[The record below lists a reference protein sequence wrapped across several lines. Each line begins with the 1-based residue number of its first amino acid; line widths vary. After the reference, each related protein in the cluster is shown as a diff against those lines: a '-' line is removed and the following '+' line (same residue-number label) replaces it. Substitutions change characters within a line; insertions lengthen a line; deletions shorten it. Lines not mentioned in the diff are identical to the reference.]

1 MTTKPPYEEPLT
13 ISYVKDANGRILRV
27 RSAEVKPYRRHE
39 LRLLA
44 QGAAIVYHGY
54 ARGDAQPEIAEM
66 EDDKLASKQKI
77 RPLWSMYRTY
87 EKPANKEIA

>member
-44 QGAAIVYHGY
+44 EGAAIVYHGY
-54 ARGDAQPEIAEM
+54 ARGDARPDGLGPNKDETDAVS
-66 EDDKLASKQKI
+66 LRKI
-77 RPLWSMYRTY
+77 RPIWSTYRTY
-87 EKPANKEIA
+87 EKKESAA

>member
-1 MTTKPPYEEPLT
+1 MTTKLPYEEAIT

-44 QGAAIVYHGY
+44 EGAAIVYHGH
-54 ARGDAQPEIAEM
+54 ARGDARPETARA
-66 EDDKLASKQKI
+66 EDDTPLASKQKI
-77 RPLWSMYRTY
+77 RPIWSTYRTY
-87 EKPANKEIA
+87 EKESVA